1 MAPQERARRWP
12 WLVVAGFTI
21 LALGAA
27 GAWAVLTVLRPAE
40 DPLASTEHTYVEVTA
55 GSVGTSISLN
65 TVAAWSQVPVAANQA
80 TGIVTEMTVETGA
93 EVAQGATLYTVG
105 LRPVVAAQ
113 GTVPMFRDIG
123 ADAAGADVR
132 QLQQMLASLGY
143 YGGAIDG
150 KAGKGTVAAITAW
163 QGSLGV
169 DKTGVASLGDV
180 VFLPQLPSRVAFDP
194 ELIARGLTLSGGEL
208 GILGLSAAPDFWIP
222 VTDAQAAM
230 IPAGGSVEVTA
241 PDGQVWQGV
250 AGEQKR
256 NADDGTVTV
265 AVAGGDGA
273 ALCGDACSQVPV
285 SGQAT
290 LPSKVVT
297 VEQVDGLVVPS
308 AALVTTSSN
317 ETAVIDSDGNRVSV
331 SVVASAKGMS
341 VITGAPEG
349 LQVRIP
355 AAEEG
360 G

>member
-1 MAPQERARRWP
+1 MHRWP
-12 WLVVAGFTI
+12 WLVVAGVTI

-27 GAWAVLTVLRPAE
+27 GAWAALAVLRPTD

-55 GSVGTSISLN
+55 GSVGTSIALN

-113 GTVPMFRDIG
+113 GEVPMFRDIG
-123 ADAAGADVR
+123 AEATGADVS
-132 QLQQMLASLGY
+132 QLQQMLASLGL

-150 KAGKGTVAAITAW
+150 KAGRGTVTAITSW

-169 DKTGVASLGDV
+169 DKTGVVALGDV

-194 ELIARGLTLSGGEL
+194 ELIARGLTLSGGESA
-208 GILGLSAAPDFWIP
+208 ILGLAPAPAFWIP

-241 PDGQVWQGV
+241 PDGQVWPGV

-256 NADDGTVTV
+256 NADDGTVTI
-265 AVAGGDGA
+265 AVAGAEGA
-273 ALCGDACSQVPV
+273 VLCGDSCGQVPI

-290 LPSKVVT
+290 LPSKIVT

-308 AALVTTSSN
+308 AALVTTATN
-317 ETAVIDSDGNRVSV
+317 DTAVIDSDDNRVPV
-331 SVVASAKGMS
+331 EVVASAKGMS

-349 LQVRIP
+349 LRVRVP
-355 AAEEG
+355 ATEESG
-360 G
+360 